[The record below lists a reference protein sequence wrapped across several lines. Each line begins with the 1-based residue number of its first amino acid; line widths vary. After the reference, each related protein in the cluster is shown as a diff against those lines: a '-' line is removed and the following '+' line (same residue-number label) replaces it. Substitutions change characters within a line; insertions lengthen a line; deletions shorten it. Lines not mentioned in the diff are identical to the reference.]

1 MMYRNTLHLTFNNY
15 LIDEFH
21 SANIE
26 LYPLIL
32 ILWAHLFYPFLQNV
46 KKNYDQ
52 DMDTLTKQQKQLVE
66 KAETAQQIDMKGAAK
81 RIKIEQVR
89 TE

>member
-1 MMYRNTLHLTFNNY
+1 L
-15 LIDEFH
+15 
-21 SANIE
+21 
-26 LYPLIL
+26 
-32 ILWAHLFYPFLQNV
+32 

-52 DMDTLTKQQKQLVE
+52 DMDTLAKQQKQQVE
-66 KAETAQQIDMKGAAK
+66 KAETSQQIDMKGAAK